1 MNRKPPRLGELGL
14 RRADEGPLLF
24 GGSVQVEADGLV
36 RTTAEEGSNLR
47 VAELGVPRQPGD
59 LVLWLSPRIEE
70 PEVLGLAIA
79 TQLVGYELIA
89 RPETQDLGARFERGD
104 GSRGKGPGEQRPR
117 ASVGKAEHAAPP
129 VEQDPGEAD
138 RERAEEHRLDAKPE
152 EGGPDRQS
160 LVVDRPRKVAGEVIV
175 CVCLRAL
182 DQRPG
187 GDRRRREKQKKVE
200 RTRRRPTFAGKP
212 AQHTRRGSDQGRGDG
227 EQGIEANLRQW
238 IASGR

>member
-1 MNRKPPRLGELGL
+1 MNREPPRLGELGL
-14 RRADEGPLLF
+14 RRADQGPLLF

-36 RTTAEEGSNLR
+36 WTTAEEGSNLR
-47 VAELGVPRQPGD
+47 VAKLGVPRQPGD
-59 LVLWLSPRIEE
+59 LFLRLPPRIED

-89 RPETQDLGARFERGD
+89 RPETQDLGARFEGGD
-104 GSRGKGPGEQRPR
+104 GSRGEDQVDQRSR
-117 ASVGKAEHAAPP
+117 ASVGKAEHAAPH

-138 RERAEEHRLDAKPE
+138 RERAEEHRLEAKPE

-175 CVCLRAL
+175 CVCLRAI

-187 GDRRRREKQKKVE
+187 GDRRRSEKQKEVD
-200 RTRRRPTFAGKP
+200 RTRRHPTFAGKP
-212 AQHTRRGSDQGRGDG
+212 AQHTRRRSDEGRGDG
-227 EQGIEANLRQW
+227 EQGIEAYLRQW
-238 IASGR
+238 IAPG